1 MSLFQNATY
10 IASAH
15 RLQDLPPPRE
25 PEIAFAGRSNA
36 GKSSAIN
43 ALANRTRL
51 AFVAK
56 RPGRTQTINLFRL
69 AGGGILADLPGYGFA
84 EVPEAMRRHW
94 EATLGRYL
102 QTRPSLCGLALVMDA
117 RHPLTERDEM
127 MLDWF
132 QPTGR
137 PIHVL
142 LTKADK
148 LSRSEATATLER
160 VRERLARRGGGCTAQ
175 LFSSLRRTGL
185 AEAEA
190 IFARW
195 LGRPRGERSAPASAH
210 KKAPGQR
217 GKPGAKRLKLIK
229 APAQGGEAGDDRN
242 RLQPMSEPPEK
253 GSPSPKQ
260 AGCRVWDDFNKG
272 LIYMINHDSGAD

>member
-10 IASAH
+10 LASAH
-15 RLQDLPPPRE
+15 RLQDLPPARE

-43 ALANRTRL
+43 ALAHRTRL
-51 AFVAK
+51 AYVAK

-69 AGGGILADLPGYGFA
+69 AGGGILADLPGYGYA

-94 EATLGRYL
+94 EATLSRYL
-102 QTRPSLCGLALVMDA
+102 QTRQSLCGLALVMDA
-117 RHPLTERDEM
+117 RHPLTERDEA

-132 QPTGR
+132 RPTGR

-148 LSRSEATATLER
+148 LSRSDATAALRR
-160 VRERLARRGGGCTAQ
+160 VRERLARLGSGYTAQ

-190 IFARW
+190 VFARW
-195 LGRPRGERSAPASAH
+195 LGRQGGQRPAPGSGH
-210 KKAPGQR
+210 KKAPSQR

-242 RLQPMSEPPEK
+242 RLKLQTRSSRKRFPEPEASRMPPPEPPK
-253 GSPSPKQ
+253 I
-260 AGCRVWDDFNKG
+260 RD
-272 LIYMINHDSGAD
+272 